1 MRFEPPPYF
10 SNKKVTAKAIAIALA
25 FSFAGTRQVVAGVTA
40 GALVLGPSLVNA
52 FGSQNPISPALCGQ
66 APPKNTPIISS
77 PAKPFS
83 GASRR
88 QKLLRT
94 GLFYVKDPATGA
106 NNLQVANPNT
116 GVVVTID
123 GKGNLLRIND
133 PSKAPRAQSPPLNKA
148 NATRAG
154 PQAQNLDSVTHP
166 VKLSEDVKASVIQ
179 KAQRWQGQGEY
190 PGVDN
195 YRVIVLKKGTRVY
208 GGEPGQTEFYTTAKT
223 LEKYGNDSR
232 SIYGALQV
240 KPKNDLFRPGLTEY
254 LLKEDTVVA
263 VGITRANPQ
272 WGVGGATQIYIEKF
286 KDVLQPTKT
295 FLLKNRKAQ

>member
-94 GLFYVKDPATGA
+94 GLLPIKDPATGE
-106 NNLQVANPNT
+106 LFLRLEDPKS
-116 GVVVTID
+116 GISIKID
-123 GKGNLLRIND
+123 GKGKVVKVTD
-133 PSKAPRAQSPPLNKA
+133 PAAPRSETPALNKSSPS
-148 NATRAG
+148 RAG
-154 PQAQNLDSVTHP
+154 PMPQDLNLKTDAALAHRPSWKSERIITPVERKTTTLIGSFKNDMKSVLGETNYPQSTNFGPKDGGFNLLNVPKDKFNADTFWKDYNEPWLKQATARGDDVLVLSNPHDSSLLVRNGEPTNFAKEVGFMEEQ
-166 VKLSEDVKASVIQ
+166 VKLG
-179 KAQRWQGQGEY
+179 R
-190 PGVDN
+190 
-195 YRVIVLKKGTRVY
+195 YRYILAEGKYVPTR
-208 GGEPGQTEFYTTAKT
+208 
-223 LEKYGNDSR
+223 
-232 SIYGALQV
+232 
-240 KPKNDLFRPGLTEY
+240 
-254 LLKEDTVVA
+254 
-263 VGITRANPQ
+263 
-272 WGVGGATQIYIEKF
+272 
-286 KDVLQPTKT
+286 
-295 FLLKNRKAQ
+295 